1 MKNARS
7 IKDEASAPSTGAV
20 IVTPGTFPAT
30 RATVTAEVLAR
41 LLAAEKMTGLGAVS
55 DASTTRLAAFVHYL
69 AKEYGWTFEKKEKAA
84 GCRDGRVAWVAW
96 VAEYSLSADTIAA
109 AMAAGAADWCASVRR
124 ARALLRTKA
133 ATAYRVA
140 ARVNK
145 ARAHRAHPGQ
155 RALFNGEGAPA

>member
-20 IVTPGTFPAT
+20 IVTPGTFPAK

-69 AKEYGWTFEKKEKAA
+69 AKEYG
-84 GCRDGRVAWVAW
+84 RDGRVAWVAW